1 MKPIS
6 IITAVIVLLTLSLVS
21 CVEDPCENSLCKN
34 GGICDQG
41 NCLCPEGY
49 FGMHCDEK
57 VKPNKMR
64 ISFISL
70 TRFPEL
76 KNGIPWDD
84 VDGPDIYFK
93 LYQDTF
99 PIGKPLEL
107 FENAN
112 ANQSYDFSIDII
124 EMTNITG
131 RHVIKLFDYE
141 GFNLTPEY
149 MGEVEFIP
157 YNSEKGLPQTFILDN
172 GGPVAFV
179 IGVIYLY
186 PEQTHAGM

>member
-6 IITAVIVLLTLSLVS
+6 VIAAIGLAILSQTS
-21 CVEDPCENSLCKN
+21 CIEDPCESSLCKN

-49 FGMHCDEK
+49 TGIRCDEK
-57 VKPNKMR
+57 VMPDRMQ
-64 ISFISL
+64 ISFVSL
-70 TRFPEL
+70 TRFPGL
-76 KNGIPWDD
+76 KNGIPWDN

-93 LYQDTF
+93 LYNDTF
-99 PIGKPLEL
+99 PIGKPLSL

-112 ANQSYDFSIDII
+112 ANQSYDFSIDVI

-131 RHVIKLFDYE
+131 KHFIKLWDYE
-141 GFNLTPEY
+141 GFNQTPEL
-149 MGEVEFIP
+149 MGEVEFVP
-157 YNSEKGLPQTFILDN
+157 YNSENGLPQTIILDD

-179 IGVIYLY
+179 IGVIYFY
-186 PEQTHAGM
+186 PDPSDVDM